1 MKYTDIGSYDDSYC
15 EQNYNNIIICKIYQ
29 YLANAEI
36 SKMRQNGATL
46 YYNKEKTENIKNFS

>member
-15 EQNYNNIIICKIYQ
+15 EQNYNIIICKIFQ

-36 SKMRQNGATL
+36 NKMRQKGAIL
-46 YYNKEKTENIKNFS
+46 YYNKRKTENIKGFS